1 MKPDVGS
8 NGMVRLMPR
17 IDRLTSHKMKTKTI
31 ITVVSLF
38 FLQVGLS
45 QETATFFTKADTFFA
60 TYIQN
65 GRIDYQGIKAD
76 PSSLEALLE
85 LGQHIEVS
93 ETDAATYQSFW
104 INGYNLL
111 VIKGIIDNYPVKSP
125 LDINGFFDTT
135 KRSFGGRETTLN
147 DIENK
152 LLRAKF
158 PEEARFHFV
167 LVCAGLGCPPIV
179 NEAYVP
185 AKLEGQLQRQTEL
198 SLNNP
203 SFIRSKGKK
212 VLLSQIFE
220 WYKEDFTRNGATE
233 IEFVNRYRKEKFD
246 PSAKIGYYSY
256 DWALN
261 EIK

>member
-1 MKPDVGS
+1 M
-8 NGMVRLMPR
+8 N
-17 IDRLTSHKMKTKTI
+17 IKTA
-31 ITVVSLF
+31 ITLVSILSF
-38 FLQVGLS
+38 QVGLS
-45 QETATFFTKADTFFA
+45 QQTATFFTKADAFFS
-60 TYIQN
+60 TYIKD
-65 GRIDYQGIKAD
+65 GRIDYKGIKAD
-76 PSSLEALLE
+76 TNSLDALLE
-85 LGQHIEVS
+85 LGQQIEVP
-93 ETDAATYQSFW
+93 ETDAKTYQSFW

-111 VIKGIIDNYPVKSP
+111 VIKGIVDNYPVKSP

-135 KRSFGGRETTLN
+135 KRSFGGKSTTLN

-167 LVCAGLGCPPIV
+167 LVCAGLGCPPII

-185 AKLEGQLQRQTEL
+185 AKLEAQLQRQTEL
-198 SLNNP
+198 SINNP
-203 SFIRSKGKK
+203 SFIRSKGKM

-220 WYKEDFTRNGATE
+220 WYKEDFTRNGASE

-246 PSAKIGYYSY
+246 AGTKIGYYPY